1 MTKLNLKPTPA
12 QARLLWAL
20 RDNPALSLLCST
32 GRYTEWRGGNK
43 WELERIH
50 GKIRFSTANACIKA
64 GWIDRI
70 EPEENVK
77 GRWLEH
83 NSYILT
89 LEGLAAADALDADDL
104 VASHK
109 GVSVHDIHRALKRRH
124 TYPEWI
130 YVEEV
135 RLGTGFGRY
144 YLEGFHAQVKAEQR
158 IDGFALN
165 CYYSKRYERVSYEI
179 KISRGDFL
187 NEVKHPDKRV
197 GAQMVSNRFYFA
209 APEGLI
215 KPEEVPD
222 GCGLVE
228 IRGDFVRTKVRVPW
242 SEAADWHPSFI
253 SSIFR
258 SVVKQR

>member
-1 MTKLNLKPTPA
+1 MTTKLNLKPTPA

-20 RDNPALSLLCST
+20 WDNPALSLLCSS
-32 GRYTEWRGGNK
+32 GRYTEWRGGVK
-43 WELERIH
+43 WELENVHGRIRW
-50 GKIRFSTANACIKA
+50 GTANACIKA
-64 GWIDRI
+64 GWIAPRDQ
-70 EPEENVK
+70 EGSWNDQNE
-77 GRWLEH
+77 
-83 NSYILT
+83 YILT
-89 LEGLAAADALDADDL
+89 PKGLAVAEALDADDL

-109 GVSVHDIHRALKRRH
+109 GVSVRDIHNALKRRH

-158 IDGFALN
+158 IDGFAIN
-165 CYYSKRYERVSYEI
+165 CYHSKRYERVSYEI
-179 KISRGDFL
+179 KIARGDFL
-187 NEVKHPDKRV
+187 KEVQHPDKRV